1 MVAAYGRDNPHRRS
15 LRRCASSLA
24 CNAAGVEIVELDT
37 DAVERHIDELARL
50 LLDAHASNMALGLA
64 APLTREVAADTWRT
78 LNGVLLAAIDDGV
91 VVGAVNL
98 APTSTPNGRHRAEV
112 QKLAV
117 RVDRRGGGIG
127 AALLEAAAETARE
140 LGLRLLW
147 LTTHADTDSDSFYV
161 KRGWVRSGIIPEW
174 SQAPDGRYATNAFFY
189 LQLSE

>member
-1 MVAAYGRDNPHRRS
+1 M
-15 LRRCASSLA
+15 
-24 CNAAGVEIVELDT
+24 EIVELDAA
-37 DAVERHIDELARL
+37 AVDRHSDELAQL
-50 LLDAHASNMALGLA
+50 LVDAHASNMALGLA

-78 LNGVLLAAIDDGV
+78 LDGVLLAAVEDGV

-98 APTSTPNGRHRAEV
+98 APASTPNGRHRAEI

-117 RVDRRGGGIG
+117 RADRRGGGIG
-127 AALLEAAAETARE
+127 AALLDAAVERARE

-147 LTTHADTDSDSFYV
+147 LTTHADTRSDSFYV
-161 KRGWVRSGIIPEW
+161 RRGWVRSGVIPEW

>member
-1 MVAAYGRDNPHRRS
+1 
-15 LRRCASSLA
+15 
-24 CNAAGVEIVELDT
+24 VEIAQLDA
-37 DAVERHIDELARL
+37 DGVERHSDELAQL

-64 APLTREVAADTWRT
+64 APLTREVAADAWRA
-78 LNGVLLAAIDDGV
+78 LDGVLFGAIEDGV

-98 APTSTPNGRHRAEV
+98 APTSTPNGRHRAEI

-117 RVDRRGGGIG
+117 RADRRGGGIG
-127 AALLEAAAETARE
+127 AALLEAAADKARE

-161 KRGWVRSGIIPEW
+161 KRGWVRSGVIPGW

>member
-1 MVAAYGRDNPHRRS
+1 M
-15 LRRCASSLA
+15 
-24 CNAAGVEIVELDT
+24 EIVELDP
-37 DAVERHIDELARL
+37 AGVERHSDDLAQL

-64 APLTREVAADTWRT
+64 APLTHEVAADAWRA
-78 LNGVLLAAIDDGV
+78 LNGILLAAIEDGV

-98 APTSTPNGRHRAEV
+98 APTSTPNGRHRAEI

-117 RVDRRGGGIG
+117 RADRRGGGTG
-127 AALLEAAAETARE
+127 AALLEAAAEKARE

-147 LTTHADTDSDSFYV
+147 LTTHADTRSDSFYV
-161 KRGWVRSGIIPEW
+161 KRGWVRSGVIPEW